1 MGECVRVPGASWCF
15 EGGARLVLILSV
27 LDRVGA
33 CGVPSLWVLW
43 GRGDLDAFNYL
54 GGN

>member
-1 MGECVRVPGASWCF
+1 MRSGPWGLVVLWG
-15 EGGARLVLILSV
+15 GGARLVLIWSV

-43 GRGDLDAFNYL
+43 GRGDLDAFIHL
-54 GGN
+54 GGD